1 MLWYDVSL
9 PLALKIVICC
19 VLKESAKPLT
29 GKKKDSI
36 VGC

>member
-1 MLWYDVSL
+1 MLWYDVNL

-29 GKKKDSI
+29 VKKKI
-36 VGC
+36 AL